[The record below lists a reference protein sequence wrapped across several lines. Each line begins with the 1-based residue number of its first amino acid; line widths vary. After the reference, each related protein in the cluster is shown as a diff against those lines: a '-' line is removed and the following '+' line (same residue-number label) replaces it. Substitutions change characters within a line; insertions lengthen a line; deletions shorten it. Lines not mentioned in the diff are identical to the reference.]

1 MEQTKIIERIAEIC
15 REFDGRVED
24 VGITFARVE
33 LAKALAEAEAENARL
48 TAEAAW
54 IPVTE
59 RLPENETSDIGEEY
73 IVLLRYPYEISIA
86 ASFVGG
92 DWYTGH
98 VGCSTRWT
106 DKVTHW
112 RPLPVHP
119 DAARVSQPRRGQS
132 TPTDE
137 RRGVFCGKVGG

>member
-1 MEQTKIIERIAEIC
+1 MSNNLYTLEELTS
-15 REFDGRVED
+15 D
-24 VGITFARVE
+24 E
-33 LAKALAEAEAENARL
+33 LAALERYRKERDSDNEYTPWIEQGISELQYYHRLYLETSNENARL
-48 TAEAAW
+48 TAELAW

-73 IVLLRYPYEISIA
+73 LVLLRYPYEISIA

-112 RPLPVHP
+112 RPLPPHP
-119 DAARVSQPRRGQS
+119 DTASNR
-132 TPTDE
+132 TDK
-137 RRGVFCGKVGG
+137 GTNNA